1 MPQPSQLAESLSV
14 STHWFEQH
22 VPVLPEASGHRVPEL
37 AGPQVGMAA
46 HWPDRQNIPVEQAL
60 PQTPQLAG
68 SSLVSTHALPQHCA
82 VPPALPGLEHGS
94 IGSLALQ
101 VWVTQLLETQES
113 PAGQLL
119 PL

>member
-1 MPQPSQLAESLSV
+1 
-14 STHWFEQH
+14 
-22 VPVLPEASGHRVPEL
+22 
-37 AGPQVGMAA
+37 
-46 HWPDRQNIPVEQAL
+46 
-60 PQTPQLAG
+60 
-68 SSLVSTHALPQHCA
+68 LVSTHALPQHCA

-101 VWVTQLLETQES
+101 VWVTQLLETQVS